1 MSNMARQQKISTD
14 VVTSAMEKYGL
25 KLEPRH
31 ISCEF
36 LKGGSDSDITS
47 DIFLNGAAVR
57 ILFCDEWDAMMETK
71 VNFEKHLKR

>member
-47 DIFLNGAAVR
+47 DIFL
-57 ILFCDEWDAMMETK
+57 MEQ
-71 VNFEKHLKR
+71 L